1 MPNDKQNIYQIARK
15 AAGLTQEKA
24 AELLPVSVRS
34 LRDYEEGQRVPGNDV
49 VERMCVVYNAQ
60 HLAYQHLHET
70 NGLLCRIV
78 PELEPRGLMEI
89 AMRTY
94 NRMARFE
101 QSHGLNRLM
110 AIAEDG
116 VIDANERAEFDAI
129 LDDITEL
136 VACGME
142 LKIYTAEKDAGP
154 LT

>member
-1 MPNDKQNIYQIARK
+1 MPNERQNIYRIARK

-24 AELLPVSVRS
+24 AELLPISVRS
-34 LRDYEEGQRVPGNDV
+34 LRDYEEGLRVPGNDV
-49 VERMCVVYNAQ
+49 VGRMCVIYNTQ
-60 HLAYQHLHET
+60 HLAVQHLLET
-70 NGLLCRIV
+70 NGLLRCIV

-116 VIDANERAEFDAI
+116 VIDANERAEFNAI
-129 LDDITEL
+129 LEDITEL
-136 VACGME
+136 VTCGME
-142 LKIYTAEKDAGP
+142 LKIYTTGEDAGP
-154 LT
+154 ST